1 VPLRPPSAGRGV
13 LKPSRPHHAPT
24 IERQPWRRLAAPAM
38 NSQGRVGRTD
48 PAAWPG
54 IAIVDQFDLRLP

>member
-1 VPLRPPSAGRGV
+1 MAAQRRPVVASNLRGPI
-13 LKPSRPHHAPT
+13 KTPT
-24 IERQPWRRLAAPAM
+24 IERRPWRCLAAPAM